1 MGGVYLR
8 LAWNHLRRGEQRV
21 LVALAC
27 ITFGV
32 MSLAAMLIVS
42 QSLLASLVLTPQQ
55 QLGGDV
61 NLFKLTSDQITRED
75 EAALQALQAE
85 GAIDQYMLIAQAGE
99 LMWRR
104 PESGET
110 HWAAA
115 GLGIDPNIYPLAGQL
130 LLDAPA
136 SVGLP
141 TVLGAVGDVIITRD
155 LAEGQGLKIGD
166 TLLLSDLEVGA
177 PVTVLIRGIAGDTPN
192 HQGNKFYYNF
202 ATAEALAGGQRAANV
217 ALLLSPA
224 PAAVLARLEAQGW
237 GGISVEA
244 IAAASEDRQDLFLL
258 LLKGAGMLGLMVGG
272 IGIANTMQVLL
283 RRRQKEIAIWK
294 TLGYT
299 TGQLRV
305 LFVVEAALLGAAG
318 SVLGAGLGAL
328 VSRGLLTLILRTG
341 NVVVNWTLDNRALLV
356 AGLAGLVTTVIFAL
370 WAIVRAAGVPPM
382 SLLRETAEPLGAQ
395 ARRTWPATLA
405 LLGLLAVPFAALTAV
420 VMDSVSGAVWLL
432 LIALGGLVAL
442 GGGLAGLAWAATRL
456 LAVPGLPLLRL
467 AQNSLRRRGLGLVFG
482 MIALFTGIVALALG
496 VVLTQNAQA
505 ALAERVGVFDSYEV
519 ALVAPAREEAAIRQA
534 LADAGQS
541 DYSVGYSTA
550 VQAVTGAG
558 LGAESPRLLGQTRP
572 YDFELDGAPWGS
584 DPQGAYPPRY
594 YGLVAGDTVTVT
606 LADGRLVTL
615 PVVGTYLPNYENSPR
630 PEDGLL
636 VPAALSQQ
644 LAPPETVL
652 VYVEAPQAAA
662 ALAQTL
668 GQALPGATVIDMVA
682 YAARFTQ
689 NYRNLFLLA
698 VTMAGLALLAGVLLV
713 ANAVTLAMLDRQYE
727 IGVLKAVGYTR
738 GQVLATLLAEY
749 GLMGL
754 LATGAALA
762 AVQVFL
768 LVVGL
773 ANPLAGA
780 LLVLRPAWALVI
792 LVVGVGL
799 TLATVL
805 AATWRPTGV
814 SPVVILNDRG

>member
-1 MGGVYLR
+1 
-8 LAWNHLRRGEQRV
+8 
-21 LVALAC
+21 
-27 ITFGV
+27 
-32 MSLAAMLIVS
+32 
-42 QSLLASLVLTPQQ
+42 
-55 QLGGDV
+55 
-61 NLFKLTSDQITRED
+61 
-75 EAALQALQAE
+75 
-85 GAIDQYMLIAQAGE
+85 
-99 LMWRR
+99 
-104 PESGET
+104 
-110 HWAAA
+110 
-115 GLGIDPNIYPLAGQL
+115 
-130 LLDAPA
+130 
-136 SVGLP
+136 
-141 TVLGAVGDVIITRD
+141 
-155 LAEGQGLKIGD
+155 
-166 TLLLSDLEVGA
+166 
-177 PVTVLIRGIAGDTPN
+177 
-192 HQGNKFYYNF
+192 
-202 ATAEALAGGQRAANV
+202 
-217 ALLLSPA
+217 
-224 PAAVLARLEAQGW
+224 
-237 GGISVEA
+237 
-244 IAAASEDRQDLFLL
+244 
-258 LLKGAGMLGLMVGG
+258 
-272 IGIANTMQVLL
+272 
-283 RRRQKEIAIWK
+283 
-294 TLGYT
+294 
-299 TGQLRV
+299 
-305 LFVVEAALLGAAG
+305 
-318 SVLGAGLGAL
+318 
-328 VSRGLLTLILRTG
+328 
-341 NVVVNWTLDNRALLV
+341 
-356 AGLAGLVTTVIFAL
+356 
-370 WAIVRAAGVPPM
+370 
-382 SLLRETAEPLGAQ
+382 
-395 ARRTWPATLA
+395 
-405 LLGLLAVPFAALTAV
+405 
-420 VMDSVSGAVWLL
+420 
-432 LIALGGLVAL
+432 
-442 GGGLAGLAWAATRL
+442 
-456 LAVPGLPLLRL
+456 
-467 AQNSLRRRGLGLVFG
+467 

-519 ALVAPAREEAAIRQA
+519 ALVAPAREEANIRQA

-805 AATWRPTGV
+805 AATWRPTAV